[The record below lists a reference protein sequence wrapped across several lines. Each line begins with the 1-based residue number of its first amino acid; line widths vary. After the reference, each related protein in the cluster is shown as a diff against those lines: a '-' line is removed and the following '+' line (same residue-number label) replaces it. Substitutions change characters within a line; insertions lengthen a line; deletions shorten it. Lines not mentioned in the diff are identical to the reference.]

1 MSATTPII
9 QMPTAST
16 QANEDVIE
24 QVAHRAQPAQNGHY
38 DELRDQHGKV
48 RPVWQQFFN
57 DLGETG
63 LQGLNECTETV
74 NQLIEQ
80 NGITYNVYADMQLSR
95 PWSLNVIPM
104 LIGPKEW
111 AHISSGLAQRARIL
125 NGVLQDVYG
134 ERALLKGNYLP
145 SALVLGNPGYLH
157 AMQGVKP
164 LNGMYLHAV
173 AFDVARGPDGQWW
186 VVGQRTQSP
195 SGLGYIL
202 ENRLITSRMFPDTYR
217 NMQVQHIGAS
227 YRRLLDSLESAASSI
242 ADGVPRFALLT
253 PGPFNETYFE
263 HAYLA
268 RYLGIPLVQG
278 ADLTVRDEKVYLK
291 TLQGLQ
297 RIHGLLR
304 RLDDDFCDP
313 VELRADSA
321 LGTPGLLQ
329 AVRAGQV
336 VMANAL
342 GTSFLESP
350 AIQGFLPA
358 ISEHLLGSPL
368 EMPSLNSWWCGEP
381 AAWQNVSPMLHTQV
395 IKPTFVPRTAA
406 QHFDP
411 AIGSLLNVDDL
422 ENWRQRI
429 NAQPSIYTTQA
440 YLPFSQ
446 VPTWCNSEII
456 PRTAML
462 RFYAI
467 AGADGAWQVMPG
479 AMTRVASLDPHLVS
493 MRSGGS
499 TLDTWVTSEENVN
512 TYSMLTNRIA
522 RPRWQAENELV
533 SSRSAE
539 NLFWMGRYTE
549 RLENTIRVARES
561 LVLLSTNQQDNQP
574 ALGEAMSDL
583 ASVMRLVPP
592 QTPSISSMPLV
603 FGDALVSQINTRGAY
618 GIFDTVDALEN
629 AIRSVRDRLPP
640 EHVEIPA
647 RIKSK
652 LLQRTNT
659 AQTHDVLNARRSVGT
674 IQMLDDV
681 EIYLAALVGYQ
692 SDRMTRDL
700 GWHVLMIGRY
710 VERLST
716 MSNILNTFFYR
727 EAAKT
732 TRGFDALLVLFD
744 SVITFRSRFQ
754 RQQDNAALLDLLIV
768 DKTNPRA
775 INCIVEQLNAE
786 LMHLPS
792 HAQIP
797 DKLNLIP
804 TSAPDEQSLLTYA
817 LSMRHI
823 SDQISEQITR
833 RFFVHAEERFFSS

>member
-1 MSATTPII
+1 M
-9 QMPTAST
+9 
-16 QANEDVIE
+16 
-24 QVAHRAQPAQNGHY
+24 
-38 DELRDQHGKV
+38 LR
-48 RPVWQQFFN
+48 
-57 DLGETG
+57 
-63 LQGLNECTETV
+63 
-74 NQLIEQ
+74 
-80 NGITYNVYADMQLSR
+80 S
-95 PWSLNVIPM
+95 
-104 LIGPKEW
+104 
-111 AHISSGLAQRARIL
+111 
-125 NGVLQDVYG
+125 
-134 ERALLKGNYLP
+134 
-145 SALVLGNPGYLH
+145 
-157 AMQGVKP
+157 
-164 LNGMYLHAV
+164 
-173 AFDVARGPDGQWW
+173 
-186 VVGQRTQSP
+186 
-195 SGLGYIL
+195 
-202 ENRLITSRMFPDTYR
+202 
-217 NMQVQHIGAS
+217 
-227 YRRLLDSLESAASSI
+227 
-242 ADGVPRFALLT
+242 
-253 PGPFNETYFE
+253 
-263 HAYLA
+263 
-268 RYLGIPLVQG
+268 
-278 ADLTVRDEKVYLK
+278 
-291 TLQGLQ
+291 
-297 RIHGLLR
+297 
-304 RLDDDFCDP
+304 
-313 VELRADSA
+313 
-321 LGTPGLLQ
+321 
-329 AVRAGQV
+329 
-336 VMANAL
+336 
-342 GTSFLESP
+342 
-350 AIQGFLPA
+350 
-358 ISEHLLGSPL
+358 
-368 EMPSLNSWWCGEP
+368 
-381 AAWQNVSPMLHTQV
+381 QV
-395 IKPTFVPRTAA
+395 IKPTFVPRTVA

-411 AIGSLLNVDDL
+411 AIGSLLNVDEL
-422 ENWRQRI
+422 ESWRQRI

-446 VPTWCNSEII
+446 VPTWSNGEII

-467 AGADGAWQVMPG
+467 AGADGTWQVMPG
-479 AMTRVASLDPHLVS
+479 AMTRIASLDPHLVS

-499 TLDTWVTSEENVN
+499 TLDTWVISKENVN
-512 TYSMLTNRIA
+512 TYSMLSNRIA

-574 ALGEAMSDL
+574 ELGQAMSDL

-592 QTPSISSMPLV
+592 QTPSISTMPLV

-629 AIRSVRDRLPP
+629 VIRSVRDRLPP
-640 EHVEIPA
+640 EHVGIPA
-647 RIKSK
+647 RIKAK
-652 LLQRTNT
+652 LLQRTNI
-659 AQTHDVLNARRSVGT
+659 AQAQDVLGTLRSVNA

-716 MSNILNTFFYR
+716 MSNILNTFFHH
-727 EAAKT
+727 EAVKT
-732 TRGFDALLVLFD
+732 SRGFDSLLVLFD

-786 LMHLPS
+786 LMNLPS

-804 TSAPDEQSLLTYA
+804 TSAPNEQSLLNYA
-817 LSMRHI
+817 FSMRHI